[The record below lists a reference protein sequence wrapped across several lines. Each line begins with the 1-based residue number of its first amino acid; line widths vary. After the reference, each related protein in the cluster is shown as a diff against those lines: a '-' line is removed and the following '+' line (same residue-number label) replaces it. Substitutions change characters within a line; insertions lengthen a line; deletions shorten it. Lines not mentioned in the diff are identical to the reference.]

1 MFAPSTLKKQ
11 TISASEPNIYKSSTF
26 QTEFVVMKSTLH
38 TAMTRITTLESK
50 LQNFEKTVENCEK
63 QIKSLMEHNKTLQE
77 SVQTLENQKSAIQ
90 NKYDNLQKEVSEKT
104 KLIKENKESND
115 SIRNNLEKLTAEQN
129 AKFTTYD
136 AFKKRINTPIKNL
149 EHFDPIATGSKI
161 KSLEQAEQSLSSQVA
176 TLKKQ
181 LLALKSYA
189 NSVSPQKSTS
199 LTDTTSI
206 KGTKTPSQCPNPEAA
221 KTNENEN
228 QQNSGATNSDSLFE
242 NIKRKQVQAL
252 NKTQPTNDTNLQDKQ
267 EHETSQSVDDLITK
281 NISKIREMSD
291 TTSKAHGRASTH
303 VPTSPLVTHILVDI
317 ETNNT
322 NGETTSPHDN
332 RSHVNGA
339 NIHETVDLTSPS
351 GSQRPQPQSMF
362 KGSKQAKPKST
373 DKSSNDP
380 QRKQEPKTFKGVTRK
395 NTTRYYIGHIDSSST
410 YTGLVDFL
418 EEQELTPTMIHM
430 FKTRNGEYAARVN
443 IPSDQTEIIESSEI
457 PWPDGVVVNKW
468 MSKYQLRQQRNSY
481 KDRTNNKQHSENDIY
496 YQADRTERHDD
507 ILRVYKDKNQN
518 TRQVTYHS
526 NWLNDNDENN
536 SYDGYRTSYE
546 NEY

>member
-1 MFAPSTLKKQ
+1 M
-11 TISASEPNIYKSSTF
+11 
-26 QTEFVVMKSTLH
+26 
-38 TAMTRITTLESK
+38 
-50 LQNFEKTVENCEK
+50 
-63 QIKSLMEHNKTLQE
+63 
-77 SVQTLENQKSAIQ
+77 SV
-90 NKYDNLQKEVSEKT
+90 
-104 KLIKENKESND
+104 
-115 SIRNNLEKLTAEQN
+115 
-129 AKFTTYD
+129 
-136 AFKKRINTPIKNL
+136 
-149 EHFDPIATGSKI
+149 
-161 KSLEQAEQSLSSQVA
+161 
-176 TLKKQ
+176 
-181 LLALKSYA
+181 
-189 NSVSPQKSTS
+189 
-199 LTDTTSI
+199 TDTTSI
-206 KGTKTPSQCPNPEAA
+206 NGTKTYSQCPNPEAA
-221 KTNENEN
+221 KTNENKK

-242 NIKRKQVQAL
+242 NIKRNQVQAL
-252 NKTQPTNDTNLQDKQ
+252 NKTQPTNDTNLRDKQ

-291 TTSKAHGRASTH
+291 TTSKADGRASTH
-303 VPTSPLVTHILVDI
+303 VPTSPIVTHNLVDI

-322 NGETTSPHDN
+322 NGEKTSPHDN

-351 GSQRPQPQSMF
+351 RSQRQQPQSMF

-373 DKSSNDP
+373 DKSSNDL
-380 QRKQEPKTFKGVTRK
+380 QGKQEPKTFKGVTRK

-418 EEQELTPTMIHM
+418 EEQGLTSTMIHM

-481 KDRTNNKQHSENDIY
+481 KDRINNKQHSENNIY
-496 YQADRTERHDD
+496 YQADRTDRHDD

-518 TRQVTYHS
+518 TRQVTYRS

-536 SYDGYRTSYE
+536 SYDGYRTSYD